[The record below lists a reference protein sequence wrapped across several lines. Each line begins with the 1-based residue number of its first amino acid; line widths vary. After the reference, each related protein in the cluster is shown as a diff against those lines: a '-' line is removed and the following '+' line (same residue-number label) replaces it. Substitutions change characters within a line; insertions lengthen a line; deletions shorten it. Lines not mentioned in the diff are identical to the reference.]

1 MALKCQHTARESGEE
16 GSEHRTRGISTSLH
30 PAVYA
35 QGEEWGHKE
44 GSVAFTVVVL
54 FWGGFFLYCFEGL
67 FHGTLHRINAAH
79 QQMGAM
85 CTSPVTG
92 QAFVFS
98 ACQGLSI
105 LPQHWTGCPAAHHKR
120 LLHNLN
126 FVQRIRVYSIDSV
139 GAYLR

>member
-1 MALKCQHTARESGEE
+1 MAKASARREE
-16 GSEHRTRGISTSLH
+16 QR
-30 PAVYA
+30 
-35 QGEEWGHKE
+35 HKE

-54 FWGGFFLYCFEGL
+54 FRGGFFLYCFEGL

-85 CTSPVTG
+85 CTRPVTG
-92 QAFVFS
+92 QAFVFP
-98 ACQGLSI
+98 ARQGLSV
-105 LPQHWTGCPAAHHKR
+105 LPQHWTGCPAADQER

-139 GAYLR
+139 GAYL